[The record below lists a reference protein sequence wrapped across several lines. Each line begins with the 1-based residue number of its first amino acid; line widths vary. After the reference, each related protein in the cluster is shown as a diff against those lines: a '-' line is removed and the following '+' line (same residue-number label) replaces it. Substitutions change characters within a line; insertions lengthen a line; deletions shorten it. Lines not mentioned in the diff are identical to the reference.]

1 MNELIIFENP
11 DFGQIR
17 TVAIDGEPW
26 FVGKDVAEVLGY
38 SNPRKAI
45 IDHIDEE
52 DKTDGVTIRDSIG
65 REQSPVCINES
76 GLYSLIL
83 SSKLPRAKDF
93 KHWVTSEVLPSI
105 RRSGV
110 YLAPE
115 VNSDMMFQ
123 LAQAMRDKEAQISRL
138 NAKVE
143 VQQQAIADMEPR
155 LSYLDTILQSE
166 GTMASSQIAADYGMS
181 ARKLNK
187 ILHEAGIQH
196 SVNGQWILYQKHMGK
211 GYTKSYTV
219 DIVRSDGRPDTK
231 LTTRW
236 TQKGRLLIHQILE
249 QLGIIASMDKDQEQ
263 EKLPGC

>member
-1 MNELIIFENP
+1 MNELKIFENP

-38 SNPRKAI
+38 SNPQKAVR
-45 IDHIDEE
+45 DHVDLE
-52 DKTDGVTIRDSIG
+52 DRGVNEMVTPGGTQNISL
-65 REQSPVCINES
+65 INES

-93 KHWVTSEVLPSI
+93 KRWVTSEVLPSI
-105 RRSGV
+105 RRTGV
-110 YLAPE
+110 YVAPE

-138 NAKVE
+138 TARVE

-166 GTMASSQIAADYGMS
+166 GTMASTQIAADYGMS

-196 SVNGQWILYQKHMGK
+196 NVNGQWILYQKHMGK

-236 TQKGRLLIHQILE
+236 TQ
-249 QLGIIASMDKDQEQ
+249 
-263 EKLPGC
+263 

>member
-1 MNELIIFENP
+1 MNELKIFENP

-38 SNPRKAI
+38 SNTPKAI
-45 IDHIDEE
+45 RDHIDDD
-52 DKTDGVTIRDSIG
+52 DKLTERIVLSGQN
-65 REQSPVCINES
+65 REVVCINES

-93 KHWVTSEVLPSI
+93 KRWVTSEVLPSI
-105 RRSGV
+105 RKSGV
-110 YLAPE
+110 YVAPE

-123 LAQAMRDKEAQISRL
+123 LAQAMRDKEAQISQL
-138 NAKVE
+138 NTTVE
-143 VQQQAIADMEPR
+143 IQKQAIADMEPKI
-155 LSYLDTILQSE
+155 SYLDTILQSE
-166 GTMASSQIAADYGMS
+166 GTMATTQIAADYNLS

-187 ILHEAGIQH
+187 ILHEAGIQY

-249 QLGIIASMDKDQEQ
+249 REGIAASMDKNMEV
-263 EKLPGC
+263 